1 MLPEA
6 PRDLLVG
13 GVEAQRQVGGE
24 HCRPLLL
31 RRIVSVRDRFGTV
44 LGDPLVGA
52 GGALGEFPF
61 VAEEVLKEAVAPLRR
76 RAGPGDFQAARDR
89 IAALAA
95 TEAVLPAQSLVLK
108 IGRLGFGTHVVGRTG
123 SVRLA
128 KRVATRNQRDG
139 FLV

>member
-31 RRIVSVRDRFGTV
+31 RRIVSVRDRFGAV

-52 GGALGEFPF
+52 GGALGQFPF

-89 IAALAA
+89 VAALATA
-95 TEAVLPAQSLVLK
+95 EAVLPAQPLILE
-108 IGRLGFGTHVVGRTG
+108 IGGLGLGTHIVSGTG
-123 SVRLA
+123 SVRFT
-128 KRVATRNQRDG
+128 K
-139 FLV
+139 